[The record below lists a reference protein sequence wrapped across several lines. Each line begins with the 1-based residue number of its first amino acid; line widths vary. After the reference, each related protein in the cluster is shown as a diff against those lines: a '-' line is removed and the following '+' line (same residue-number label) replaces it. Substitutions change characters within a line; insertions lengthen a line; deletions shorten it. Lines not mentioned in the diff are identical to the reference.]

1 MRQSDQAMCRIAV
14 FDCCDRVMTMRPDQA
29 EFAEYLRDRV
39 FERIASGR
47 SMDSDEWRALSALDK
62 A

>member
-1 MRQSDQAMCRIAV
+1 MRPSDQAMARIAV
-14 FDCCDRVMTMRPDQA
+14 FDCADRVMTARPKDA
-29 EFAEYLRDRV
+29 EFAEYLRDRI
-39 FERIASGR
+39 FERIAAGR